1 MRKKTV
7 RIVGSILIFSL
18 SFSLMT
24 TEIFAAAEQK
34 NRSKTDGWGYLKL
47 TSKHNGLAVKIDE
60 AFIGFSPL
68 EILALEPGPHQVQ
81 VEHPEQ
87 ANWLDHDWHREI
99 NVVEGDTIWIEVSF
113 NRNYSI
119 HSSPFGASVFL
130 GDEKIG
136 ETPTFLKLDE
146 TEIKQITLSKAG
158 YQDTI
163 LTLGSSNNQFFDI
176 KLRRKSEEPGLTLI
190 PGEFRIKKKSKTNRR
205 LFAAIG
211 LTIASGAI
219 GIYFRNKANNQFDRY
234 LQFGDPER
242 FNESF
247 DQAKKF
253 DNYAA
258 VSFAAFQVSFALSV
272 YLFLKKVNN

>member
-1 MRKKTV
+1 M
-7 RIVGSILIFSL
+7 
-18 SFSLMT
+18 
-24 TEIFAAAEQK
+24 
-34 NRSKTDGWGYLKL
+34 
-47 TSKHNGLAVKIDE
+47 
-60 AFIGFSPL
+60 
-68 EILALEPGPHQVQ
+68 
-81 VEHPEQ
+81 
-87 ANWLDHDWHREI
+87 
-99 NVVEGDTIWIEVSF
+99 SF

-119 HSSPFGASVFL
+119 HSSPIGASVFL
-130 GDEKIG
+130 CDEKIG

-176 KLRRKSEEPGLTLI
+176 KLRRKSEEPGLTLT
-190 PGEFRIKKKSKTNRR
+190 PGEFHIKKKSKTNRR

-219 GIYFRNKANNQFDRY
+219 GIYFRNKANNQSDRY
-234 LQFGDPER
+234 LQFEDPER

-258 VSFAAFQVSFALSV
+258 VSFSAFRVSFSLSV
-272 YLFLKKVNN
+272 YLFFKKFSN